1 MGCQSEVYIGHY
13 LTFSICTHDPDTGE
27 LDDADF
33 APLWRLY
40 EDETVAPILNGNMAT
55 LDAVNTMGF
64 YTERV
69 HCSLVNGF
77 EHGKSY
83 TIYIEA
89 QVDGDTGGI
98 ALSFRTITAPNNISV
113 AQVNAQ
119 VAVALAVYDGPTDA
133 EMLAAFA
140 ALNDLNAAQVNAEM
154 VDVMNGDVYAEP
166 PQGAPLATAT
176 LAAKIGYLYKAF
188 RNRLTQTATTLR
200 IYNDAGV
207 VVDQRA
213 TVGDDGVTYTRGE
226 IVSGP

>member
-27 LDDADF
+27 LTDAD
-33 APLWRLY
+33 ANPLYRLY
-40 EDETVAPILNGNMAT
+40 EDETVLPILNGNMAT
-55 LDAVNTMGF
+55 LDALNTTGF

-83 TIYIEA
+83 TIYIRA
-89 QVDGDTGGI
+89 VVDADPGGI
-98 ALSFRTITAPNNISV
+98 ALSFRALTAPNNLS
-113 AQVNAQ
+113 AAQ
-119 VAVALAVYDGPTDA
+119 VAAELATYDGPTDA

-140 ALNDLNAAQVNAEM
+140 ALNNVSVAQVNAEV
-154 VDVMNGDVYAEP
+154 VDGLNGDVYAEP

-176 LAAKIGYLYKAF
+176 LAAKISYLYKAF
-188 RNRLTQTATTLR
+188 RNRLTQDATTLR
-200 IYNDAGV
+200 IYNDAGA

-213 TVGDDGVTYTRGE
+213 TVSDVGGLYTRGE